1 MALTLNTTVLSG
13 QTVVTDST
21 NGGIAIDY
29 TTLYGRIATALETI
43 ATNSTA
49 IKNSISSI
57 ATSQGT
63 IATNHALIATSQGTI
78 ATNHALI
85 ATSQGTIAT
94 NHALIATGQGT
105 IALKQTAIS
114 TKLNALTDAATTGD
128 GLKMISPFEWLYG
141 VASIPATADFENLT
155 ARYETL
161 SKSLPRYFK

>member
-49 IKNSISSI
+49 IKNSISS
-57 ATSQGT
+57 
-63 IATNHALIATSQGTI
+63 IATSQGTI